1 MSDSNLALMAKLDTL
16 PTAGMKENYIDEEA
30 IDEKVKSV
38 NANIDE
44 TQKGLDAHF
53 NSLIRTYNHLHKRD
67 ENRPKEFLA
76 MLKQGKQTKEDLKE
90 FQEYWGDY
98 YDYANRL
105 VAQKETIGNVK
116 WAHYPGKGD
125 FDKDVAKEIEIQ
137 PQLKATRA
145 EANDFAGQLQAM
157 GANEDANNLIRGPGG
172 SHENEVE
179 LIDNMKHLLIDHESS
194 YRPMAEAGMKVP
206 MPGQFT
212 ADGLQIYKTYGEAV
226 GAEERR
232 FISDTIDAWY
242 AYKHKDIAGGRAGLW
257 KQKFINELIDRDE
270 SRVKKELETEGEV
283 YKQLQLEGRSKEL
296 ETRINQDPGFLIDY
310 INIYKGAHDGRYDL
324 ARVEA
329 FDMLVTGVE
338 QGILD
343 RADIQP
349 VLDHQFL
356 AHDSTPDKPH
366 WVTARNYWRKDSG
379 RLLKALREQ
388 EKETSEAAK
397 EARETEMNAQALA
410 ILKAIDSEDTP
421 LTYKSV
427 TDIQLDFMEKWGI
440 RNPEELPDIVKNL
453 PYDGMYDDQELD
465 AQLAY
470 NHYTLNQRI
479 EPSDLRGIIDPDIK
493 KKWMDIAKSQV
504 GLTKD
509 ATTRRNSAISAE
521 VTARTMESDVNQA
534 KTPKW
539 TSNYEQAVREYDAVY
554 NGILAEGGNDLQAH
568 KEAIAAVKDGLW
580 KETSPGVYQWDTR
593 GESSYNVEPAREV
606 NGVVKQI
613 AKDRSLINS
622 TTPWKGEEPHLIDA
636 LNYLEKSRQGREVNQ
651 PFYYRQIARKIG
663 MNPERL
669 ILNRLESTG
678 AIKPNK
684 NKLPEEENL
693 SPRHQRLL
701 LKPSAAKTYRI
712 TQENEDIVWMLDT
725 IASPLAEANGG
736 YDAIRNA
743 NGDYQS
749 IEALTGKKLA
759 EVTFGDIA
767 VLLDEGYTNLGRYDL
782 TPQGFIEVVLSNQLT
797 SDTLFDEDGQNK
809 LLIARLRMK
818 ANAANNYQTLET
830 RYRRLVN
837 IPQQDHDEFLEMVG
851 DLPTWLRLD
860 TLLPEVAK
868 ELVRSTTQTE

>member
-1 MSDSNLALMAKLDTL
+1 
-16 PTAGMKENYIDEEA
+16 
-30 IDEKVKSV
+30 
-38 NANIDE
+38 
-44 TQKGLDAHF
+44 
-53 NSLIRTYNHLHKRD
+53 
-67 ENRPKEFLA
+67 
-76 MLKQGKQTKEDLKE
+76 
-90 FQEYWGDY
+90 
-98 YDYANRL
+98 
-105 VAQKETIGNVK
+105 
-116 WAHYPGKGD
+116 
-125 FDKDVAKEIEIQ
+125 
-137 PQLKATRA
+137 
-145 EANDFAGQLQAM
+145 
-157 GANEDANNLIRGPGG
+157 
-172 SHENEVE
+172 
-179 LIDNMKHLLIDHESS
+179 
-194 YRPMAEAGMKVP
+194 
-206 MPGQFT
+206 
-212 ADGLQIYKTYGEAV
+212 
-226 GAEERR
+226 
-232 FISDTIDAWY
+232 
-242 AYKHKDIAGGRAGLW
+242 
-257 KQKFINELIDRDE
+257 
-270 SRVKKELETEGEV
+270 
-283 YKQLQLEGRSKEL
+283 
-296 ETRINQDPGFLIDY
+296 
-310 INIYKGAHDGRYDL
+310 
-324 ARVEA
+324 
-329 FDMLVTGVE
+329 
-338 QGILD
+338 
-343 RADIQP
+343 
-349 VLDHQFL
+349 
-356 AHDSTPDKPH
+356 
-366 WVTARNYWRKDSG
+366 
-379 RLLKALREQ
+379 
-388 EKETSEAAK
+388 
-397 EARETEMNAQALA
+397 
-410 ILKAIDSEDTP
+410 
-421 LTYKSV
+421 
-427 TDIQLDFMEKWGI
+427 
-440 RNPEELPDIVKNL
+440 
-453 PYDGMYDDQELD
+453 
-465 AQLAY
+465 
-470 NHYTLNQRI
+470 
-479 EPSDLRGIIDPDIK
+479 
-493 KKWMDIAKSQV
+493 
-504 GLTKD
+504 
-509 ATTRRNSAISAE
+509 
-521 VTARTMESDVNQA
+521 MESDVNQA

-554 NGILAEGGNDLQAH
+554 NGIISEGGNDLQAH

>member
-1 MSDSNLALMAKLDTL
+1 MAKLDTL
-16 PTAGMKENYIDEEA
+16 PTAGMKSNYLDEEA

-44 TQKGLDAHF
+44 TQKGMDEHF
-53 NSLIRTYNHLHKRD
+53 NSLIRTYNHLHKRA
-67 ENRPKEFLA
+67 ENRPKEFLN
-76 MLKQGKQTKEDLKE
+76 MLKQGKQTKEDLQK
-90 FQEYWGDY
+90 FQKYWGEY

-105 VAQKETIGNVK
+105 TDQKETIGKVK
-116 WAHYPGKGD
+116 WAHYPGKGN
-125 FDKDVAKEIEIQ
+125 FDKDVAKQNEIE
-137 PQLKATRA
+137 PQLKASRA
-145 EANDFAGQLQAM
+145 EANDFAGELQAI

-172 SHENEVE
+172 SHDLEVE
-179 LIDNMKHLLIDHESS
+179 LIDNMKHLLVDHESS
-194 YRPMAEAGMKVP
+194 YRPLAEAGMKVP
-206 MPGQFT
+206 LNQYT
-212 ADGLQIYKTYGEAV
+212 ADGQQIYKTYGEAV

-257 KQKFINELIDRDE
+257 KRDFITELIERDDE
-270 SRVKKELETEGEV
+270 RIKKELETDGEV
-283 YKQLQLEGRSKEL
+283 FKELQLEGRSKEL
-296 ETRINQDPGFLIDY
+296 ETRINKDPGFLIDY

-329 FDMLVTGVE
+329 FDMLITGVE

-366 WVTARNYWRKDSG
+366 WVTARSYWRKDSG
-379 RLLKALREQ
+379 RLLKVLREQ
-388 EKETSEAAK
+388 EKEVSDAAK
-397 EARETEMNAQALA
+397 EARETEMNTQASN
-410 ILKAIDSEDTP
+410 ILKAIDEEDAP
-421 LTYKSV
+421 LTYKSI

-440 RNPEELPDIVKNL
+440 RNPDELPDIIKNL
-453 PYDGMYDDQELD
+453 PYEGMYDDQELD

-479 EPSDLRGIIDPDIK
+479 EASDLRGIIDPDIK

-504 GLTKD
+504 GLSKD
-509 ATTRRNSAISAE
+509 ATTRRNSAVAAE

-539 TSNYEQAVREYDAVY
+539 TSNYEQAIREYDAVY

-568 KEAIAAVKDGLW
+568 KEAIAAAKDGLW

-593 GESSYNVEPAREV
+593 GKSSYNVEPARQV
-606 NGVVKQI
+606 NTVVKAIGQ
-613 AKDRSLINS
+613 DRSLINS
-622 TTPWKGEEPHLIDA
+622 TTPWQGEEPHLIDA

-669 ILNRLESTG
+669 MINRLEATG
-678 AIKPNK
+678 AIKPSK
-684 NKLPEEENL
+684 TQLPEEQNL

-701 LKPSAAKTYRI
+701 LKPSAAKTYRV

-749 IEALTGKKLA
+749 IQELTGKKLG
-759 EVTFGDIA
+759 EVTFGDIV
-767 VLLDEGYTNLGRYDL
+767 VLLQNGYTNLGRYDL
-782 TPQGFIEVVLSNQLT
+782 TPQAFVDLIYANQLN
-797 SDTLFDEDGQNK
+797 SETLFDEDGQNK
-809 LLIARLRMK
+809 LLISRLRMK
-818 ANAANNYQTLET
+818 ANAANNYQTLDN

-837 IPQQDHDEFLEMVG
+837 IPQEDQDEFLEIVG
-851 DLPTWLRLD
+851 DLPPWLKLD

-868 ELVRSTTQTE
+868 ELVRSTIQTE